1 MSPLGLDSH
10 RPQAT
15 RAQQRGRYWRKA
27 SNLGVDEMSIR
38 TMTWAWSVTLP
49 PTSKLV
55 LMALADIADDR
66 GVCWPSHPTL
76 AAKCSLTDRTVRRIL
91 VLLQAHKLVVVEPRF
106 KATGSQTSNRYR
118 LAVDTPPDKLSGGAR
133 TPVVEGGGRPW
144 PGPPDTVVLRTTTE
158 PSIEPSQLPL
168 PASTSKRPPYPSR
181 GTGGGG
187 GDLIFSKDVTRRQR
201 QALQERLTG
210 MTHDQ
215 AQQILDELTGRMAI
229 EQVKNPMRYCA
240 TLIKRMQRGMFVPE
254 LGLNVA
260 DAREGEIARHAL
272 LDRIEKIAVIE
283 SSDQRRALPPRQR
296 EAIRRMR
303 TISSTLARKRS

>member
-1 MSPLGLDSH
+1 
-10 RPQAT
+10 
-15 RAQQRGRYWRKA
+15 
-27 SNLGVDEMSIR
+27 
-38 TMTWAWSVTLP
+38 
-49 PTSKLV
+49 
-55 LMALADIADDR
+55 
-66 GVCWPSHPTL
+66 
-76 AAKCSLTDRTVRRIL
+76 
-91 VLLQAHKLVVVEPRF
+91 
-106 KATGSQTSNRYR
+106 
-118 LAVDTPPDKLSGGAR
+118 
-133 TPVVEGGGRPW
+133 
-144 PGPPDTVVLRTTTE
+144 
-158 PSIEPSQLPL
+158 
-168 PASTSKRPPYPSR
+168 
-181 GTGGGG
+181 
-187 GDLIFSKDVTRRQR
+187 
-201 QALQERLTG
+201 